1 MNRVEQN
8 LAVELEQPDFGV
20 DIPLHFTRRNAHFV
34 KVHAARNSSLLAVN
48 SSTYCAARE
57 VGPRWASTPRS
68 PEA

>member
-34 KVHAARNSSLLAVN
+34 KVPRRTKLLALG
-48 SSTYCAARE
+48 SQ
-57 VGPRWASTPRS
+57 
-68 PEA
+68 